1 MDGLFVLI
9 FLFLLI
15 FAQIS
20 IHIDVNRVHC
30 TMYDTGVR
38 KSPEWE
44 FEEPWEKKIN
54 KREKKPPHGQSA
66 YKM

>member
-30 TMYDTGVR
+30 TMYDTGEMIVR

-44 FEEPWEKKIN
+44 FEEPREN
-54 KREKKPPHGQSA
+54 EREKKTHDRLTRCS
-66 YKM
+66 